1 MTDVND
7 NAPRFAIPQDPL
19 VIFVDQFL
27 PTGTTV
33 KKLTAYDRDSGN
45 NALVTYAIESVS
57 SPPFIINNKTG
68 VITTTKV
75 LEYAKQASYSFVVT
89 ATDSTPPF
97 NKGRANIV
105 VKISDVRPP
114 VKFLKTSYTMAISEE
129 TPVGMFLLK
138 IGQKYSGH
146 DNLNYTIT
154 HGNRHDAFCIDVT
167 GEVRLR
173 TRLDRESIANYTLKT
188 AVIKNMAKIIAPSLK
203 FTIQDVNDN
212 APTFEKPVYKIT
224 VKENVEGGNEIGKL
238 LARDPDKGK
247 NARLIYS
254 IINYENKDSDRRF
267 TIDLNT
273 GVLRITTTLDRENID
288 QHVLTV
294 KAEDAGVPKLSV
306 LARVVVVVQ
315 DVNDHSPRFSS
326 QSYSLN
332 IPMNHRVHTPVFQA
346 VAHDY
351 DRDANGA
358 VRYSIVSGN
367 AGRYFSV
374 RPYDGMIFLDK
385 PLSELEKVNMKVR
398 TCKEYYVWRS

>member
-1 MTDVND
+1 MTDIND

-27 PTGTTV
+27 PAGTIV
-33 KKLTAYDRDSGN
+33 KKLTAYDRDSGS
-45 NALVTYAIESVS
+45 NALIKYAIENAAS
-57 SPPFIINNKTG
+57 SPFVIDVNTG

-75 LEYAKQASYSFVVT
+75 LKYAVQASYSFPVT
-89 ATDSTPPF
+89 ATDSTSPF
-97 NKGRANIV
+97 NKGRANII
-105 VKISDVRPP
+105 VKISDVKPP
-114 VKFLKTSYTMAISEE
+114 VEFLKTSYTMAISEE
-129 TPVGMFLLK
+129 SPVGMFLLK
-138 IGQKYSGH
+138 IAQKYSGH
-146 DNLNYTIT
+146 GNLKYTFT

-173 TRLDRESIANYTLKT
+173 TRLDRESIASYKLKT
-188 AVIKNMAKIIAPSLK
+188 AVKENKAKMVGPTLK

-212 APTFEKPVYKIT
+212 APTFDKPVYKIT
-224 VKENVEGGNEIGKL
+224 VEENVKGGHVIGTL
-238 LARDPDKGK
+238 SASDPDSGE

-254 IINYENKDSDRRF
+254 IINYENKNSNRRF
-267 TIDLNT
+267 AIDLNT

-294 KAEDAGVPKLSV
+294 KAEDAGAPKLSV

-315 DVNDHSPRFSS
+315 DVNDHSPSFSS
-326 QSYSLN
+326 PSYSLN
-332 IPMNHRVHTPVFQA
+332 IPMNHRVGTSVFQV

-358 VRYSIVSGN
+358 IRYRIVSGN

-374 RPYDGMIFLDK
+374 RPKDGRIILDK

-398 TCKEYYVWRS
+398 IYI